1 MDAPSA
7 HKATTINNQANSP
20 LLRLPAELR
29 NQIYEHTL
37 SGLVIRIEMSMNKE
51 NCGFTTCS
59 TYSTIYDP
67 RRYGLG
73 NLSALSTVC
82 RQLHTE
88 THLLPFCLNDF
99 GGYSKSFT
107 QAIDGGHLS
116 TEQVNA
122 IRKVDLLLS
131 MSNVFSS
138 TPRSPLVNL
147 CTVHPYLMKLAA
159 RFRSM
164 KSLNQVE
171 IVLFHPKNWLIP
183 ESIVVN
189 LKIWLTSLLTKG
201 NEGRGVSV
209 AVDISPPPPP
219 LRSLSYL
226 YFHPDLQLE
235 FDSTLSLRYS
245 QHYHYHS
252 TNDII
257 TMDLLGPLTDAL
269 QHQNEEV
276 KQIDLGKHRR
286 LLAITATCRQLQ
298 NETEKLVFKLNA
310 VAGDLGDRVS
320 LIELVKKVPNLKQVV
335 VVWDERNGPSQDR
348 VRESAIF
355 LEKFKKTLVKLGRA
369 SLRIDI
375 EFKSEGMIDAFYIRW
390 HLRRT
395 KSAKSCRFRV

>member
-209 AVDISPPPPP
+209 A
-219 LRSLSYL
+219 
-226 YFHPDLQLE
+226 
-235 FDSTLSLRYS
+235 
-245 QHYHYHS
+245 
-252 TNDII
+252 
-257 TMDLLGPLTDAL
+257 
-269 QHQNEEV
+269 
-276 KQIDLGKHRR
+276 IDLGKHRR

-310 VAGDLGDRVS
+310 VAGDCIDVRECLRKKGLRRKPLAFGVGARDIHTLRIFIDACATVGDRVS

-355 LEKFKKTLVKLGRA
+355 LEKFKKTLVKLGHA

-390 HLRRT
+390 HLRR
-395 KSAKSCRFRV
+395 